1 MNSTETPLTVRQG
14 VVIASRALCVVF
26 LLVAMESATY
36 FPGYFVGAWH
46 AWQATSVLGARD
58 TYFVGYY
65 LRYFA
70 AGVFRIAVELYIAG
84 WLYRSGPKVS
94 RFLLGD
100 AEEPQ
105 G

>member
-1 MNSTETPLTVRQG
+1 
-14 VVIASRALCVVF
+14 
-26 LLVAMESATY
+26 MESATY

-46 AWQATSVLGARD
+46 AWRATSVLGARD

-84 WLYRSGPKVS
+84 WLYRCGPKVS

-100 AEEPQ
+100 VEDSQ
-105 G
+105 QSQI

>member
-1 MNSTETPLTVRQG
+1 
-14 VVIASRALCVVF
+14 
-26 LLVAMESATY
+26 MESATY

-46 AWQATSVLGARD
+46 AWRVNSVLGARD
-58 TYFVGYY
+58 NYFVGYY

-70 AGVFRIAVELYIAG
+70 AGVFRIAVELYLAG
-84 WLYRSGPKVS
+84 WLYRCGPKVS

-100 AEEPQ
+100 AEDSQ